1 MSANLN
7 DVGVWGKRE
16 GADLRKAK
24 PGTSCFSKTNLKY
37 FYEMYQSAIEIS
49 PRVEDK
55 IKEDIVFVPWGT
67 IILLLPGSWSGFTPS
82 LDVMGFY
89 CFYV

>member
-1 MSANLN
+1 MLSANLN

-16 GADLRKAK
+16 GSNWCK
-24 PGTSCFSKTNLKY
+24 
-37 FYEMYQSAIEIS
+37 AIEIS
-49 PRVEDK
+49 FQVGNK
-55 IKEDIVFVPWGT
+55 IIEGIVSVPWGT
-67 IILLLPGSWSGFTPS
+67 IILLLLGSWSRITPS